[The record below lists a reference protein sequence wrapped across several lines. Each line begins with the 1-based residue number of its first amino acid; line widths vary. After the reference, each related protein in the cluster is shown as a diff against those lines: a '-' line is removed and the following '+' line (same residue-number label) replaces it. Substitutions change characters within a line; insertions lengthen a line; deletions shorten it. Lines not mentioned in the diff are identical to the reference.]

1 MENIIMSSLKQRFAK
16 TQSQTQTTAVER
28 EQSELFINLGITIDI
43 DGKDT
48 FINLPLTL
56 TADRLAESIEKQSK
70 LIGANS
76 PASWIELVEGRI
88 AIAEAV
94 QALFNALDKGESV
107 RSDEIDP
114 ENGEFGFLSNLE
126 IQFAKRSEKVEV
138 ETGDAKVSVLSKFR
152 K

>member
-1 MENIIMSSLKQRFAK
+1 MSSLKQRFAK
-16 TQSQTQTTAVER
+16 TQSQAQTTAVER
-28 EQSELFINLGITIDI
+28 EQSEMFINLGITIDI

-48 FINLPLTL
+48 FVNLPLTL

-70 LIGANS
+70 LISANS

-126 IQFAKRSEKVEV
+126 IQFTKRAEKAEV
-138 ETGDAKVSVLSKFR
+138 ETTDAKVSVLSKFR

>member
-1 MENIIMSSLKQRFAK
+1 MENIIMSFLKQRFAK

-43 DGKDT
+43 DGKET
-48 FINLPLTL
+48 FVNLPLTL

-114 ENGEFGFLSNLE
+114 ENREFGFLSNLE
-126 IQFAKRSEKVEV
+126 IQFTKRSEKVEV

>member
-1 MENIIMSSLKQRFAK
+1 MSSLKSRF
-16 TQSQTQTTAVER
+16 QSKSAQTTAQTNER

-43 DGKDT
+43 DGKET
-48 FINLPLTL
+48 FVNLPLTL

-126 IQFAKRSEKVEV
+126 IQFTKRAEKAEV
-138 ETGDAKVSVLSKFR
+138 ETTDAKVSVLSKFR

>member
-1 MENIIMSSLKQRFAK
+1 MSSLKQRFAK

-48 FINLPLTL
+48 FVNLPLTL
-56 TADRLAESIEKQSK
+56 TADRLAESIEKQAK

-126 IQFAKRSEKVEV
+126 IQFTKRSEKVEV

>member
-1 MENIIMSSLKQRFAK
+1 MSSLKSRFSK
-16 TQSQTQTTAVER
+16 QSQNQQPAVER

-48 FINLPLTL
+48 FVNLPLTL
-56 TADRLAESIEKQSK
+56 TADRLAESIEKQAK

-126 IQFAKRSEKVEV
+126 IQFTKRAEKAEV
-138 ETGDAKVSVLSKFR
+138 ETIDAKVSVLSKFR

>member
-1 MENIIMSSLKQRFAK
+1 MSSLKQRFAK
-16 TQSQTQTTAVER
+16 TQSQQPAVER

-48 FINLPLTL
+48 FVNLPLTL
-56 TADRLAESIEKQSK
+56 TADRLAESIEKQAK

-126 IQFAKRSEKVEV
+126 IQFTKRAEKAEV
-138 ETGDAKVSVLSKFR
+138 ETTDAKVSVLSKFR

>member
-1 MENIIMSSLKQRFAK
+1 MSSLKSRFSK
-16 TQSQTQTTAVER
+16 QSQNQQPAVER

-48 FINLPLTL
+48 FVNLPLTL
-56 TADRLAESIEKQSK
+56 TADRLAESIEKQAK

-126 IQFAKRSEKVEV
+126 IQFTKRAKKAEV
-138 ETGDAKVSVLSKFR
+138 ETTDAKVSVLSKFR

>member
-1 MENIIMSSLKQRFAK
+1 MSSLKSRFNK
-16 TQSQTQTTAVER
+16 QSQNQQPVVER

-48 FINLPLTL
+48 FVNLPLTL
-56 TADRLAESIEKQSK
+56 TADRLAESIEKQAK

-126 IQFAKRSEKVEV
+126 IQFTKRAEKAEV

>member
-1 MENIIMSSLKQRFAK
+1 MSSLKQRFAK
-16 TQSQTQTTAVER
+16 TQSQTTAVER

-48 FINLPLTL
+48 FVNLPLTL
-56 TADRLAESIEKQSK
+56 TADRLAESIEKQAK

-88 AIAEAV
+88 TIAEAV
-94 QALFNALDKGESV
+94 QALFDALDKGESV

-126 IQFAKRSEKVEV
+126 IQFTKRSEKVEV

>member
-1 MENIIMSSLKQRFAK
+1 MSSLKQRFAK

-48 FINLPLTL
+48 FVNLPLTL

>member
-1 MENIIMSSLKQRFAK
+1 MSSLKSRF
-16 TQSQTQTTAVER
+16 QSKSAQTTAQTTER

-48 FINLPLTL
+48 FVNLPLTL
-56 TADRLAESIEKQSK
+56 TADRLAESIEKQAK

-107 RSDEIDP
+107 RADEIDP

-126 IQFAKRSEKVEV
+126 IQFTKRSEKVEV
-138 ETGDAKVSVLSKFR
+138 ETGDAKISVLSKFR

>member
-1 MENIIMSSLKQRFAK
+1 MSSLKSRFSK
-16 TQSQTQTTAVER
+16 QSQNQQPAVER

-48 FINLPLTL
+48 FVNLPLTL
-56 TADRLAESIEKQSK
+56 TADRLAESIEKQAK

-126 IQFAKRSEKVEV
+126 IQFTKRAEKAEV
-138 ETGDAKVSVLSKFR
+138 ETTDAKVSVLSKFR

>member
-1 MENIIMSSLKQRFAK
+1 MSSLKQRFAK
-16 TQSQTQTTAVER
+16 TQSQTTAVER

-48 FINLPLTL
+48 FVNLPLTL

-126 IQFAKRSEKVEV
+126 IQFTKRAEKAEV
-138 ETGDAKVSVLSKFR
+138 ETTDAKVSVLSKFR

>member
-1 MENIIMSSLKQRFAK
+1 MSSLKQRFAK
-16 TQSQTQTTAVER
+16 TQSQTQTTAGER

-48 FINLPLTL
+48 FVNLPLTL

-126 IQFAKRSEKVEV
+126 IQFTKRSEKVEV

>member
-1 MENIIMSSLKQRFAK
+1 MSSLKQRFAK

-48 FINLPLTL
+48 FVNLPLTL
-56 TADRLAESIEKQSK
+56 TADRLAESIEKQAK

-126 IQFAKRSEKVEV
+126 IQFSKRSEKVEV

>member
-1 MENIIMSSLKQRFAK
+1 MSSLKQRFAK

-48 FINLPLTL
+48 FVNLPLTL

-126 IQFAKRSEKVEV
+126 IQFTKRAEKVEV